1 MGRFSIEFDIAN
13 HDDVGAAR
21 LGLLDAD
28 KVRRLKIRGV
38 VDSGAAQFVL
48 PKAIVQE
55 LGLPVTSKVKVRY
68 VDGRRATRP
77 AAEGAYVEIL
87 GRHGTFNAVVEPDR
101 ESALV
106 GAIVL
111 EALDLLVDCTH
122 QRLVPRDPRYVVSEI
137 E

>member
-1 MGRFSIEFDIAN
+1 MVPGAFSSDFA
-13 HDDVGAAR
+13 VGSASWQP
-21 LGLLDAD
+21 
-28 KVRRLKIRGV
+28 KEPTQWGV
-38 VDSGAAQFVL
+38 SPSSL
-48 PKAIVQE
+48 
-55 LGLPVTSKVKVRY
+55 TS
-68 VDGRRATRP
+68 P
-77 AAEGAYVEIL
+77 I
-87 GRHGTFNAVVEPDR
+87 NAVVEPDR